1 MKNSKQPRLPKRKR
15 VAPCP
20 RNELNSLPLPHK
32 VRRMEKKEK
41 RFAFLLLFINML
53 MLAVTLVPHH
63 HHHDGAIC
71 MRPDLYGQHPATH
84 HAENDSCCDYKCL
97 TRFQS
102 PQPPQHPTDEP
113 TACPA
118 NTLFAYIA
126 PKHLTYPLP
135 KQHKGYRIYKEPL
148 YQTLLYQTSC
158 LRAPPCLRFS

>member
-1 MKNSKQPRLPKRKR
+1 
-15 VAPCP
+15 
-20 RNELNSLPLPHK
+20 
-32 VRRMEKKEK
+32 MEKKEK
-41 RFAFLLLFINML
+41 QFAFLLLFINML

-135 KQHKGYRIYKEPL
+135 KQHKGYRIYKESL